1 MAAANRTESSL
12 GIALIVFVMLTFILA
27 VTTYLF
33 FKQKMDEQ
41 TRADAATKELET
53 TKAKLNDE
61 LAQKQRIRDVLGT
74 EKETADDV
82 EAERNDD
89 FQKRFAGFQ
98 EDPKSYKRL
107 IAWLEEAVQAKDNQL
122 KTLQDKNADLEAT
135 NTRQLAEATDQ
146 VNAYKKATDD
156 ANQERETE
164 SKRSSDRWDEHT
176 KKLDEVTAAQQ
187 AALEASEKTQ
197 AILDELAKLGPQ
209 LSPALRQK
217 FTAPPEEGADEP
229 WPDRV
234 RYVLQELDQREKTIQ
249 ELNATLAKLRVADK
263 NLQRTVNSAI
273 PADERIDGFDG
284 HIIAIRESDRSALLS
299 FTSTNGLRP
308 GLLFRVYDPDE
319 PRPQIG
325 TAKGVLEIVEVEG
338 DKLARARIRE
348 DDFRAPLLAGDGVA
362 TSFWSPGETP
372 QIVVVGY
379 IQLDGD
385 LKQDADALASF
396 IGRAGGAIE
405 ESVSP
410 RTTLV
415 VDGGVPAG
423 IDVTTGR
430 IQDWRPVDVTRR
442 QKALDR
448 AKELGIRVVAL
459 DPFLTILG
467 LDRESL
473 VDNALP
479 GAVGRSAPTRT
490 GSVAY

>member
-12 GIALIVFVMLTFILA
+12 GIALIVFVMLTFVLA

-41 TRADAATKELET
+41 TRADNVTKELET

-61 LAQKQRIRDVLGT
+61 LAQKQRIRDVLGS

-89 FQKRFAGFQ
+89 FQKKFAGFQ

-107 IAWLEEAVQAKDNQL
+107 IAWLEEAVQAKDTQL

-135 NTRQLAEATDQ
+135 NARQLAEATDQ
-146 VNAYKKATDD
+146 INSYKKATDD
-156 ANQERETE
+156 ANNQLASETDGFT
-164 SKRSSDRWDEHT
+164 R
-176 KKLDEVTAAQQ
+176 KLDEHKKVLDDVTGQQ
-187 AALEASEKTQ
+187 REALEAAERTQ

-217 FTAPPEEGADEP
+217 FTAPPEEGAPEP
-229 WPDRV
+229 WPDRI
-234 RYVLQELDQREKTIQ
+234 RYVLQDLVDRQRTIQ
-249 ELNATLAKLRVADK
+249 ELNGTLAKLRVADK

-284 HIIAIRESDRSALLS
+284 RIVVIRESDRSALLS
-299 FTSTNGLRP
+299 FPTTNGLRP
-308 GLLFRVYDPDE
+308 GLLLRVYDPDE

-325 TAKGVLEIVEVEG
+325 TAKGVLEVVDVES
-338 DKLARARIRE
+338 DTLARARIRQ
-348 DDFRAPLLAGDGVA
+348 DDFRAPLLSGDGVA
-362 TSFWSPGETP
+362 TSFWSPGEQP

-385 LKQDADALASF
+385 LKQDTDALASF
-396 IGRAGGAIE
+396 VGRAGGSIVDA
-405 ESVSP
+405 VTP
-410 RTTLV
+410 QTTIV
-415 VDGGVPAG
+415 VDGGTPAG

-430 IQDWRPVDVTRR
+430 IQDWKPVDATRR

-459 DPFLTILG
+459 DPFLTMLG
-467 LDRESL
+467 LDRDTL

-479 GAVGRSAPTRT
+479 GAVGRTAPPRT